1 MCNKPSKR
9 QFTANSASGMISM
22 YQKCWNIDARQTG
35 WPIFAAPHIGLTR
48 RGQFALF
55 LPRTISCSQP
65 HRENQ
70 VHTRGATFVSL
81 LASSLHH
88 SFHDPGSAGEGQEQP
103 FPLETWRRGCSS
115 FLVGSD
121 HGSSPSRLA
130 AKAVNS
136 CLPWREPAEG
146 ASHLRGHEVRTRMH
160 RRADE
165 QFHFTDRHD
174 QQLLR

>member
-55 LPRTISCSQP
+55 LPRTISSSQP

-103 FPLETWRRGCSS
+103 FPLETWRRGCPRSS
-115 FLVGSD
+115 SD
-121 HGSSPSRLA
+121 LIMGRLPPGWQQRRSIPACRGASPPR
-130 AKAVNS
+130 
-136 CLPWREPAEG
+136 G